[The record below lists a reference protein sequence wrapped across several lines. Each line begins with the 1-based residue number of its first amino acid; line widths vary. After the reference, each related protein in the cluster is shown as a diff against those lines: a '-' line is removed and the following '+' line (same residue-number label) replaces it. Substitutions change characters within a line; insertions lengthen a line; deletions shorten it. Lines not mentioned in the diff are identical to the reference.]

1 MSRSLA
7 NNWKYADFL
16 IKYIRSKFFV
26 FGKMEG
32 NMNFPNLT
40 FVGNLINFLFGL
52 PPYILVP
59 ILVICGYLLIRAV
72 VSLVSA
78 QAKSAAGALIII
90 ILVFFVCIAGLYLF
104 SNMPN
109 ILRALDK
116 LYYPMLHF

>member
-1 MSRSLA
+1 VSRSLA